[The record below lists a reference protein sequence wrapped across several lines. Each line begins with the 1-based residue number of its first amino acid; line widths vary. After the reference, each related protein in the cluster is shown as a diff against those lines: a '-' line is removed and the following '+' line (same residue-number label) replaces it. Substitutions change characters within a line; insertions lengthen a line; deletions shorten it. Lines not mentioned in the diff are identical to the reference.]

1 MTQRTLHLSGGILF
15 LALAYFLAGVTLSHS
30 GLQSHILPLWIP
42 SGIALAVGISFGY
55 RFLPGAWLGSFFF
68 NLLYP
73 ANWELTNISP
83 GLVATAAMIASGV
96 LLQAWLGSWLV
107 HNKIGNPLTTRGEG
121 RVIRYIL
128 YVGFAVSLISAS
140 IALVALYLFSPPQ
153 YTLGTGLLNDWLRR
167 WLGDAFGVLLVTPL
181 LLAMLTSR
189 LERTTSAL
197 YQRVITLFAGTLLA
211 VLLANQAY
219 MMQINSQLE
228 RNFQRDVDVF
238 HANLN
243 LLHQQN
249 LADLGKLESQ
259 FVQNLGMSPG
269 EFQEATAEIFTDNTS
284 IRAYSWDPVIQPEQ
298 RRDFETT
305 TRQLLNYPDY
315 AIYGESPKPDDPLIP
330 VQYVEPFSKNT
341 AALGFNL
348 LSAEDRRRWV
358 IQAQQTGR
366 PVATEILNLTQA
378 PDEPGLLILQ
388 PVYLNQKTAN
398 SELLSTEKRLAGFM
412 VGVFTVSRMIETA
425 LELSNLQGVQIS
437 ITDASDGQPFYLS
450 GDHQEITTPLH
461 QQSFTFIFAQQEWQF
476 HAAAGLAY
484 QSLSP
489 GVNTLQFQG
498 LLVLISALISG
509 VILGMHNRETT
520 LAHRVKEQTRN
531 LTFQAEHDPLTGLP
545 NRLKLEQDLDQYF
558 RGHSRI
564 ALMFI
569 GLDRF
574 KMINDSL
581 GHLTGDSLLIELS
594 ARWMQEFQ
602 EQAELYRMGGDEFI
616 LVQTLTSEQDVSNS
630 LALAQHLLDVTAQPL
645 QAAGMHLQIT
655 ASLGVAFSKELGEDA
670 NSLIR
675 NADTALH
682 QAKLKGKNRYQ
693 VYQSSQTTLTRKNFE
708 LEQDLRLAINTPQ
721 VVLHYQ
727 PQHRLSDMQ
736 LCGLEALVRWE
747 HPVHGRI
754 PPDQFIP
761 LAEETQLIVPL
772 GWQIIDLACRQI
784 AEWQNA
790 GFQVP
795 CVAINISPQQLL
807 QSDFIDQLNIIVDA
821 YDLSRKQLELEIT
834 ETLLHQDPDFAFKQL
849 KSLRLAGYR
858 LALDDFGTGY
868 SSFNRLKYMP
878 LDRLK
883 IDRSFVRDI
892 GKNPKDEAIILAII
906 SLGKSLDIEVLA
918 EGLETQEQQRF
929 LVEKG
934 CNSVQGYLHGRPQP
948 SQDLALPA

>member
-1 MTQRTLHLSGGILF
+1 MVQRTLHSSGGILL

-30 GLQSHILPLWIP
+30 GLQAQILPLWIP
-42 SGIALAVGISFGY
+42 AGIALAVGIHFGS
-55 RFLPGAWLGSFFF
+55 RFLPGAWLGSFVF
-68 NLLYP
+68 NLLHL
-73 ANWELTNISP
+73 ANWQVTQISP
-83 GLVATAAMIASGV
+83 AILFTAVIIASSV
-96 LLQAWLGSWLV
+96 FLQAWLGSWLV
-107 HNKIGNPLTTRGEG
+107 RNRIGNPLTTRGEG
-121 RVIRYIL
+121 RVIRFIL

-140 IALVALYLFSPPQ
+140 LGAVALHLILPRESSA
-153 YTLGTGLLNDWLRR
+153 GLLTDWLSW
-167 WLGDAFGVLLVTPL
+167 WLGDAFSTLLVTPL
-181 LLAMLTSR
+181 ILAMLTPR
-189 LERTTSAL
+189 RERTTSAL
-197 YQRVITLFAGTLLA
+197 YQRLITLFAGTLLA
-211 VLLANQAY
+211 ILLANQAY
-219 MMQINSQLE
+219 LMQINSQLE
-228 RNFQRDVDVF
+228 RSFQRDVDVF

-243 LLHQQN
+243 LLYQKN

-259 FVQNLGMSPG
+259 FVQNHGMTP
-269 EFQEATAEIFTDNTS
+269 EDFQQATAELFANNAS
-284 IRAYSWDPVIQPEQ
+284 IRAYSWDPIIQPEG
-298 RRDFETT
+298 REAFEAS
-305 TRQLLNYPDY
+305 TRQLLDYPDY
-315 AIYGESPKPDDPLIP
+315 AIYGESPRPDDPLIP
-330 VQYVEPFSKNT
+330 VQYVEPFDDNT

-348 LSAEDRRRWV
+348 LSIEDRRRWV
-358 IQAQQTGR
+358 IQSQETGR

-388 PVYLNQKTAN
+388 PVYLNREAPDG
-398 SELLSTEKRLAGFM
+398 ELLSTEKQLTGFM
-412 VGVFTVSRMIETA
+412 VGVFTVNRMIEAA
-425 LELSNLQGVQIS
+425 LELSRLQGVQVSIS
-437 ITDASDGQPFYLS
+437 EAAAEQPFYRAKNNKKA
-450 GDHQEITTPLH
+450 ITTLY
-461 QQSFTFIFAQQEWQF
+461 QQSFTFNFAQQEWHF
-476 HAAAGLAY
+476 DIAGGFAY
-484 QSLSP
+484 QALSP
-489 GVNTLQFQG
+489 GVNNLQFQS

-531 LTFQAEHDPLTGLP
+531 LEFQAEHDPLTGLP
-545 NRLKLEQDLDQYF
+545 NRLKLEQDLDRYF
-558 RGHSRI
+558 HGHTKLS
-564 ALMFI
+564 LMFI

-602 EQAELYRMGGDEFI
+602 GEADLYRMGGDEFI
-616 LVQTLTSEQDVSNS
+616 LVQTLTDQQDTSSN
-630 LALAQHLLDVTAQPL
+630 LALAQRLLEITSLPV

-655 ASLGVAFSKELGEDA
+655 ASLGVAFSSNLGEDA

-682 QAKLKGKNRYQ
+682 QAKIKGKNRYQ

-708 LEQDLRLAINTPQ
+708 LEQDLRLAITTPQ
-721 VVLHYQ
+721 MVLHYQ

-747 HPVHGRI
+747 HPTHGRI
-754 PPDQFIP
+754 SPDQFIP

-772 GWQIIDLACRQI
+772 GWQIIDQACQQI
-784 AEWQNA
+784 AQWLNE
-790 GFQVP
+790 GLVVP

-807 QSDFIDQLNIIVDA
+807 QSDFIEQLNLIVDA
-821 YDLSRKQLELEIT
+821 YGLSRKQLELEIT
-834 ETLLHQDPDFAFKQL
+834 ETLLHQDPDFAFHQL

-868 SSFNRLKYMP
+868 SSFDRLKYMP

-918 EGLETQEQQRF
+918 EGLETAQQQDF
-929 LVEKG
+929 LVKHG
-934 CNSVQGYLHGRPQP
+934 CSSVQGYLHGRPQP
-948 SQDLALPA
+948 SCELSLPA